1 MTRILPKSFHDSRR
15 IQALYV
21 SFRHSHCPKLKIRRV
36 VEEDNDDIVPIL
48 DRDSHRIKDIYGEY
62 YISEM
67 MRYPDGMRQL
77 IVAEVDGLATGVLC
91 LNRIVDIDVLNE
103 YFELG
108 PYRGLRKPHESDVI
122 VMPDKV
128 KTVSEI
134 LFHKESQELP
144 DAGSILEEVEK
155 IASNEHN
162 IRPSIMRGRHSFK
175 KTSGSNGMHKK
186 VSINQSNEVLASP
199 DDANSDDYGSDTS
212 EVYRFK
218 IVFRYRVLNTSNLA
232 MQESPDSVSIK
243 STDSGLSRR
252 DDDNDEPHES
262 NHRMSVDDFES
273 KLRQSIFAATIADL
287 PTKGKS
293 WGGKAEKPDSKA
305 SDSCETTV
313 GVSKYY
319 GEPNAFT
326 MELFSMTPEIGER
339 RAADYL
345 GAAFECFPDRDFC
358 VMLIPST
365 YHLFTFLQHFVR
377 VPLRFNKDFPMVL
390 YLAHRSTFLGSFKT
404 REAVPFDRND
414 ILEFLDGMPKKEA
427 VLRDFDDSMRSGD
440 QMESYI
446 FLWEGSVVG
455 LAILCL
461 ENDIDY
467 LRSRYVV
474 EDYVLIPNVSMHA
487 HARLL
492 HWVLMPIF
500 SVDRRFFF
508 RELMRLSSTS
518 VVYYRL
524 YENEA
529 SSLTRTHPLVSC
541 LNVMIPVNPRKQ
553 IDYTYGHY
561 EDNIPS
567 DVILRKTEQKF
578 SLFLMTAQ
586 MSMVTKSDV
595 NTKFIIVGASDC
607 GLAIAEHLAMWSDP
621 CFMHFNNVTLVSVNG
636 IPFERERNFL
646 EYKMLPFRG
655 RYCYEY
661 RNHIT
666 ARAWLNIVYGTMISI
681 DRKDKYITI
690 ANMGTLSYDYLIL
703 TGGLQYQKPKFSEEI
718 DAEKRGEL
726 KDFEIPSNCLMIN
739 DDKEASICFER
750 FKHLIN
756 DGSEKY
762 IVLYGH
768 NIDCYCVLNV
778 LLEYGIEASKIT
790 LIEPLSQICEDH
802 DVAFLYDVEVDAAVI
817 GALKETGTSVLAGW
831 EITDWDVEEVG
842 KEKLIRYLKVETKTE
857 TQKIPCDMLLNF
869 NEKTICMKTFKAIA
883 KAGLVFDGH
892 LVIDPE
898 YRTNDPFIFA
908 AGTITK
914 YSRKLGTEGW
924 SHKYYN
930 RIEVGETPFEMH
942 NIISLYGKHNAM
954 LNDVKL
960 RYQNSLVP
968 DLYSYFREP
977 WATALFLDRFEG
989 LQVQNR
995 ATLLSHTAM
1004 LKSVSPQLSPRGQ
1017 QRIIRLTT
1025 DQEAVLQEQFNRSPR
1040 APHTADVVLLAAE
1053 TGLSEED
1060 VQGWYAIRLAQW
1072 RKEQG
1077 LGGNLGFNN

>member
-212 EVYRFK
+212 E
-218 IVFRYRVLNTSNLA
+218 
-232 MQESPDSVSIK
+232 ESPDSVSIK